1 MFGKGLPAVSGRK
14 TDIIEEITAADPN
27 IEIGRLTCISA
38 KSPTAF
44 AKTPPI
50 LATSEQEPRP
60 EFLRKGGKLILLIIY
75 I

>member
-1 MFGKGLPAVSGRK
+1 MFAKGLPAVSGSK

-27 IEIGRLTCISA
+27 IAMGRFTCISA

-44 AKTPPI
+44 AKTPPS

-60 EFLRKGGKLILLIIY
+60 EFLRKGGKSIFV
-75 I
+75 